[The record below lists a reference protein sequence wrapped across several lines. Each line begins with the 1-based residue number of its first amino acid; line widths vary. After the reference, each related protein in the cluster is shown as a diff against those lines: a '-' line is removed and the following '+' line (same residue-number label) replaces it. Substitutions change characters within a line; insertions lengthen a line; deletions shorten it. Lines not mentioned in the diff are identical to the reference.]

1 MAKTEKLLHNQKK
14 SNFIDS
20 LLILYF
26 CLKPIYVFSSGGL
39 QPADIIILLL
49 FLFLIYIKKFKIVS
63 KVYLNNCYALRTVMI
78 LFVVFVSWIF
88 MSNSLSFFKLNEVVI
103 LKSTL
108 FYIFNFLVLIV
119 IYQYFLI
126 YGERLFIVIYNAV
139 ILTLFL
145 QLSLLLLIDSGGR
158 GVILFNNPNQLAY
171 FSLIMLTILLILHEK
186 EKFKGVTLSGVLI
199 SVFLILYSNSTS
211 AIAASSITIILY
223 LMFNKNIVNLFNWAL
238 IIIVFNSSIV
248 FIVESKLIE
257 DFDLLNNVMNRIEN
271 KQENSNGFIEGRG
284 YGRVFEVNSNVFWG
298 MGEGAFDR
306 FTYLKGAELHST
318 VVGTF
323 VNYGLIGMIIFMLIL
338 WKSLIH
344 NKSMHLDKA

>member
-49 FLFLIYIKKFKIVS
+49 FLFLIYIKKFKKVS
-63 KVYLNNCYALRTVMI
+63 KENLNKSSELRTVII

-126 YGERLFIVIYNAV
+126 YGERL
-139 ILTLFL
+139 L
-145 QLSLLLLIDSGGR
+145 DR
-158 GVILFNNPNQLAY
+158 
-171 FSLIMLTILLILHEK
+171 K
-186 EKFKGVTLSGVLI
+186 
-199 SVFLILYSNSTS
+199 SV
-211 AIAASSITIILY
+211 
-223 LMFNKNIVNLFNWAL
+223 V
-238 IIIVFNSSIV
+238 
-248 FIVESKLIE
+248 
-257 DFDLLNNVMNRIEN
+257 
-271 KQENSNGFIEGRG
+271 
-284 YGRVFEVNSNVFWG
+284 
-298 MGEGAFDR
+298 
-306 FTYLKGAELHST
+306 
-318 VVGTF
+318 
-323 VNYGLIGMIIFMLIL
+323 
-338 WKSLIH
+338 
-344 NKSMHLDKA
+344 